1 MFYRTAPL
9 LMTLN
14 DLQNHI
20 SYSKC
25 FFIHNI
31 LEDKPHKLT
40 RMQLLTNEE
49 QMTCHLYCQCYRITS
64 TVVSELRNCSRYLP
78 SCKLLNHKIVVLSH
92 VQKKVQIL
100 QYDYCE
106 PTTGSCIALSTDTI
120 VDNFERLLKF
130 ISTFV
135 DQSLRIMEYTIHQQN
150 SALTE
155 INVVTLTVCSRSL
168 EVNTERRKFSRKCTN
183 TIR

>member
-49 QMTCHLYCQCYRITS
+49 
-64 TVVSELRNCSRYLP
+64 
-78 SCKLLNHKIVVLSH
+78 
-92 VQKKVQIL
+92 
-100 QYDYCE
+100 
-106 PTTGSCIALSTDTI
+106 
-120 VDNFERLLKF
+120 
-130 ISTFV
+130 
-135 DQSLRIMEYTIHQQN
+135 
-150 SALTE
+150 
-155 INVVTLTVCSRSL
+155 
-168 EVNTERRKFSRKCTN
+168 
-183 TIR
+183 